1 MDKLN
6 CNLKD
11 IFKIFKSQNGSFAVG
26 ARDFAGWV
34 MVLGFLFTYATWKLA
49 WAENLMTSI
58 LSVIILVGAA
68 ISVTACPISQI
79 RFRDQPRNDHLWAQ
93 YHVKK

>member
-1 MDKLN
+1 
-6 CNLKD
+6 
-11 IFKIFKSQNGSFAVG
+11 
-26 ARDFAGWV
+26 
-34 MVLGFLFTYATWKLA
+34 
-49 WAENLMTSI
+49 MTSI